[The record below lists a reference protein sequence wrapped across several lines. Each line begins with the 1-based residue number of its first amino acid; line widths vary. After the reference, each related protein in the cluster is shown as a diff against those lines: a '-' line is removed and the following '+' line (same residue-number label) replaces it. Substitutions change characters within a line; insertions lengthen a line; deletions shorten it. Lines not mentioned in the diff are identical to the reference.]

1 MSNNKNNNFFK
12 SFGKSLVSNMGI
24 KIIALISA
32 IILFVVV
39 HLVA

>member
-1 MSNNKNNNFFK
+1 MSNNKNNNFLK

-24 KIIALISA
+24 KVVALISA
-32 IILFVVV
+32 VIIFVVV